1 MERMRE
7 GMTWKQIAME
17 LTKDFRKF
25 GCRFSGKALREIAL
39 GYDCTPLYF
48 WNWMEDPEGEKS
60 EKGFLRV
67 LGYAWRKCLEEEA
80 ETVPVKAAV
89 KAEPCGRKAA

>member
-1 MERMRE
+1 MEQMRE

-67 LGYAWRKCLEEEA
+67 LGYAWRKHIEEE
-80 ETVPVKAAV
+80 EGRAA
-89 KAEPCGRKAA
+89 